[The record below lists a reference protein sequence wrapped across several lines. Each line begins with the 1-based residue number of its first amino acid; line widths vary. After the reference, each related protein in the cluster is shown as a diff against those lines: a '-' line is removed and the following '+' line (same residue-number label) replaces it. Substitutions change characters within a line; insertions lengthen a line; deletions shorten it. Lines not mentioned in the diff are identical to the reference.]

1 MEDDCF
7 REGLVRFLI
16 GMSIS
21 MRQDIVNATM
31 THVDKSILI
40 KIYIFSWISCC
51 FCRTNN
57 EYLRRK
63 TSGDFVLIHRNR
75 GQNGWADVW
84 YDYSMNDYR

>member
-1 MEDDCF
+1 MVTLSLILQELETLSKTEHFLAQRNNSDHPNKMEDVCF

-40 KIYIFSWISCC
+40 KIYIFS
-51 FCRTNN
+51 
-57 EYLRRK
+57 
-63 TSGDFVLIHRNR
+63 
-75 GQNGWADVW
+75 
-84 YDYSMNDYR
+84 